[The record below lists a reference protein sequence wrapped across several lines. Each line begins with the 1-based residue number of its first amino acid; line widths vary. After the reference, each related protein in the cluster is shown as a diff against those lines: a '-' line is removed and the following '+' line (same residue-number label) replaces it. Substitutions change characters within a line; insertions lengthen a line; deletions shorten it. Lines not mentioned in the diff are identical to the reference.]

1 MDENEK
7 WKIIRELTLVLISIT
22 GWEEDERNS
31 PGKKVFRA
39 FKGYRFEALD
49 ELQKQDLIHQIPGG
63 KSLLLYEKG
72 KQKALELTKKYIPGN
87 EDSESLPEG
96 L

>member
-7 WKIIRELTLVLISIT
+7 SRIARELTLVLISLT

-31 PGKKVFRA
+31 PDKKVFRA

-49 ELQKQDLIHQIPGG
+49 ELQKQKFIRQVPGG
-63 KSLLLYEKG
+63 KSLVLTDEG
-72 KQKALELTKKYIPGN
+72 KQIAEQLKRKYLGDQ
-87 EDSESLPEG
+87 ED
-96 L
+96 

>member
-7 WKIIRELTLVLISIT
+7 WKIVRELTLVLISLT

-49 ELQKQDLIHQIPGG
+49 ELEKQKFIWQVPGG
-63 KSLLLYEKG
+63 KSLLLTDEG
-72 KQKALELTKKYIPGN
+72 KQIAEQLKRKYLGN
-87 EDSESLPEG
+87 QED
-96 L
+96 

>member
-7 WKIIRELTLVLISIT
+7 WKIIRELTLVLISLT

-31 PGKKVFRA
+31 PGKRVFRA

-49 ELQKQDLIHQIPGG
+49 ELEKQEFIRQVPGG
-63 KSLLLYEKG
+63 KSLLLTDEG
-72 KQKALELTKKYIPGN
+72 KQKAEQLKRMYLAN
-87 EDSESLPEG
+87 
-96 L
+96 